1 MSQESDSST
10 VNKDEN
16 PARDD
21 KKAIENTTPNENVQ
35 DTENEVWKKLD
46 RRDCLTDKK
55 EEIQK
60 LIMRLIQHF
69 YDIYVFQPL
78 ILH

>member
-1 MSQESDSST
+1 MSKESGSST

-21 KKAIENTTPNENVQ
+21 KKIENTTPNGNVQ
-35 DTENEVWKKLD
+35 DTKNEVWKKLD
-46 RRDCLTDKK
+46 RKDCLTDKK
-55 EEIQK
+55 LEIQK

-78 ILH
+78 VLR